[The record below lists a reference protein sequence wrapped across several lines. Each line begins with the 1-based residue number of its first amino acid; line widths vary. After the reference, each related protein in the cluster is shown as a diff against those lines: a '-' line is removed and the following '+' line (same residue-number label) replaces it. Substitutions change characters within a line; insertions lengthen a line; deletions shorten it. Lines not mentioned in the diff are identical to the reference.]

1 MEGRAQGLIVLPS
14 NDLPE
19 DIKFFTNVGF
29 QQNQIYPADSPA
41 VCVLSGYGLNLQI
54 DKAADIPP
62 PTIHILAENPERL
75 AEKLSSG
82 NTAPNGTTLKIFPQ
96 TTSLTIPQPVQK
108 VEITHLR
115 KSDPWVVGR
124 AGMLYRDLVPSRLG
138 GALIASHIHVPNDG
152 PVADMV
158 HYHTVFFQLIY
169 CYKGWVKV
177 VYEGQG
183 EPFILYP
190 GDCVIQPPEI
200 RHQVLE
206 SGNGLQVIEIGV
218 PAQHMTSF
226 DHHTQLP
233 TINCTPEKEFQGQ
246 MFCHHQAKTAV
257 WGFKNGFNICNTG
270 VHLATK
276 GVARVTFA
284 KAASVSEVHLSHD
297 CDIYFGFVLKG
308 KAELNVNDNGS
319 FILNEGDSFV
329 VPANV
334 VFVFCNYTKDLELL
348 QVSLSKV

>member
-1 MEGRAQGLIVLPS
+1 MEGHAQGLILLPS
-14 NDLPE
+14 KDLPD
-19 DIKFFTNVGF
+19 DIKFFTNLGF
-29 QQNQIYPADSPA
+29 RQDQIYPADNPA
-41 VCVLSGYGLNLQI
+41 VSVLSGYGLTLQI

-62 PTIHILAENPERL
+62 PTIHILAENAERL
-75 AEKLSSG
+75 AGKLSSG
-82 NTAPNGTTLKIFPQ
+82 YTAPNGTILKILPKS
-96 TTSLTIPQPVQK
+96 TDLMIPQPVQK
-108 VEITHLR
+108 FEITHLD
-115 KSDPWVVGR
+115 KGDSWVVGR

-183 EPFILYP
+183 EPLFLYP

-200 RHQVLE
+200 RHRVLE

-226 DHHTQLP
+226 DHHIQLP
-233 TINCTPEKEFQGQ
+233 TINYTPKREFLGQ
-246 MFCHHQAKTAV
+246 IFCHHQAKNAV
-257 WGFKNGFNICNTG
+257 WEFKNGFNICNTG
-270 VHLATK
+270 VHSATK
-276 GVARVTFA
+276 GVASVTIT
-284 KAASVSEVHLSHD
+284 KATDLSEVHLNHD
-297 CDIYFGFVLKG
+297 CDIYFVFVLKG
-308 KAELNVNDNGS
+308 RAELNINDNDRY
-319 FILNEGDSFV
+319 ILNEGDAFV

-334 VFVFCNYTKDLELL
+334 LFVFCNYSKDLELL
-348 QVSLSKV
+348 QVSLPKV